1 MGSNLDYLLCANINA
16 TKIICVQHLAGH

>member
-1 MGSNLDYLLCANINA
+1 MGLNLDYLLCANINA